1 MSRVKDF
8 RRKLVRNLHDV
19 PTPESYAHGL
29 FILHPPPELSADQEK
44 FSVDIVAVHGLNG
57 KARET
62 WRDEQSNA
70 LWLEDFLPD
79 AIPNAQIMT
88 FGYDSSLLFSNSKG
102 RIEDFARDLL
112 NRLWVMRQGQ
122 RTANR
127 PIVFIAHSLGGIVVK
142 KALILAHENEHH
154 FGDILSSTTGIV
166 FMGTPH
172 QGSMLVDWTSFLR
185 NLIHITSGTQ
195 LIRTDLVQELSTHS
209 PTLLEIS
216 KSFLP
221 RSIRLNIMSFIEL
234 QIERPLATLVVP
246 VESARL
252 NLPNERVFPVNNHHR
267 NICRYASKNDQ
278 TYALV
283 EGSLQDIVL
292 RRSDASTSTLC
303 DLFPAIENPGH
314 TSPTPGITEGYEHV
328 DRLSKYS
335 ASPLASKHPTFNISN
350 KNEQPSRNEQPEER
364 PIMLTDTI
372 QKRKEF
378 KIHISG
384 LQKLRLKSEREHSE
398 DSIVLN
404 VPGDMSVYG
413 LKYHLAN
420 ELGTTTL
427 ELENFRFPGQPWP
440 ISNEWVDFFT
450 IPVQVT
456 NSRPC
461 YKESTGYKINT
472 EQSIA
477 AFLSRAFP
485 NPLSAKL
492 RQYPQQMQPN
502 TGMSHS
508 VTIGRNNSPGLHVC
522 LMRTIRIKG
531 DEDYYTPP
539 TGLGTFSL
547 FDTLSYKDKL
557 PTDIADKGGL
567 FFPMHE
573 REAMW
578 MSFDC
583 DKFSEFAVRPF
594 VGGVNGI
601 TGDNILSY
609 SSDSDG
615 SINKACQD
623 YITIPSQKRL
633 DGVASR
639 PGVVKQFVAT
649 KLSIAERHQE
659 LGTSTSSTSNSSCS
673 GSGTQEIDSTAD
685 KSRTIE
691 WQMTGKDEIG
701 GIQLHIIPKFETER
715 MFAGSTKNVCPIYIG
730 GSLASNQPVPTSS
743 KVYDVLKS
751 PSELGLPNGDTI
763 HVKILQEDAPGRGR
777 YKLIQDL
784 IEESPQPP
792 QDQHNIKVEVVR
804 RTTTPIRHEPDY
816 CMRHEPPYYKISENP
831 LIVVFS
837 GVEVFCG
844 LQISAAGLKARLFD
858 KLGILPHCQIFQ
870 RDGIEVSDE
879 FITSYS
885 PYDERLTLELVVRPQ
900 PTLGIGAGGN
910 IIQDICPDNSDPRLW
925 DVASSK
931 ILHIQIINS
940 ERLGSIIGPAA
951 APERPIDSAVDRKR
965 KREDSHGVFDGLIS
979 VDAPDE
985 IGTSYEGMEQGGGN
999 TTTTVAPITLLQ
1011 TDQTIPKFKGQY

>member
-1 MSRVKDF
+1 MDRVRKTMSRVKDL

-19 PTPESYAHGL
+19 PTLESYAHGL
-29 FILHPPPELSADQEK
+29 FI
-44 FSVDIVAVHGLNG
+44 FIVAVHGLNG

-62 WRDEQSNA
+62 WKDEQSDA
-70 LWLEDFLPD
+70 LWLEDFLPE
-79 AIPNAQIMT
+79 AMPYAQIMT

-195 LIRTDLVQELSTHS
+195 LLRTDLVQELSTHS

-234 QIERPLATLVVP
+234 QIERPLTTLVVP

-252 NLPNERVFPVNNHHR
+252 NLPNERKV
-267 NICRYASKNDQ
+267 
-278 TYALV
+278 
-283 EGSLQDIVL
+283 
-292 RRSDASTSTLC
+292 
-303 DLFPAIENPGH
+303 
-314 TSPTPGITEGYEHV
+314 
-328 DRLSKYS
+328 LSKTLYLEEVKPP
-335 ASPLASKHPTFNISN
+335 PL
-350 KNEQPSRNEQPEER
+350 
-364 PIMLTDTI
+364 
-372 QKRKEF
+372 KRKEF
-378 KIHISG
+378 RIHISG

-404 VPGDMSVYG
+404 VPGDMLVYD
-413 LKYHLAN
+413 LKVHLAN
-420 ELGTTTL
+420 KLGATL
-427 ELENFRFPGQPWP
+427 TMSTAASETERFRFPGQQRP
-440 ISNEWVDFFT
+440 ISYEWVDFFT

-492 RQYPQQMQPN
+492 RQYPQQLQPN

-508 VTIGRNNSPGLHVC
+508 VTIGRNNSPGLHMC

-557 PTDIADKGGL
+557 PTDIAAKGGL
-567 FFPMHE
+567 FFPMHGTLSHKADFDEEIEE

-609 SSDSDG
+609 GSDSDG
-615 SINKACQD
+615 SINKARQD
-623 YITIPSQKRL
+623 YITVPSQKRL

-649 KLSIAERHQE
+649 KLSITERHQE

-730 GSLASNQPVPTSS
+730 GSLASNQPVPTGS

-751 PSELGLPNGDTI
+751 PSELGLHNGDTI
-763 HVKILQEDAPGRGR
+763 HVKILQEDPPRR
-777 YKLIQDL
+777 RRFKLIQDL
-784 IEESPQPP
+784 IKESSQPP
-792 QDQHNIKVEVVR
+792 QDQYNIKVEVVR
-804 RTTTPIRHEPDY
+804 CTTTPITPITSEPSY
-816 CMRHEPPYYKISENP
+816 MILGPPYNKMSGNP

-837 GVEVFCG
+837 GVEVFRG
-844 LQISAAGLKARLFD
+844 LQISAVVLKARLFD

-879 FITSYS
+879 FITSHSRYH
-885 PYDERLTLELVVRPQ
+885 ERVTLELVVRPQ

-931 ILHIQIINS
+931 ILHIQIVNS
-940 ERLGSIIGPAA
+940 EILGSIIGPAA

-965 KREDSHGVFDGLIS
+965 KREDSHGVFDGLTS

-985 IGTSYEGMEQGGGN
+985 IGTSYEGMEQGGGV
-999 TTTTVAPITLLQ
+999 TIPDSPIMLLQ